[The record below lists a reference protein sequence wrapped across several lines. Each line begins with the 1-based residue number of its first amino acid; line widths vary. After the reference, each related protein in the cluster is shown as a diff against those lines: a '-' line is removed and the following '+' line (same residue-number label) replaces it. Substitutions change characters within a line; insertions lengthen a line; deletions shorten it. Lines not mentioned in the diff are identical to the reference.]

1 MADDEQQVNAQLERD
16 AIRAMRRS
24 YGEVGL
30 ESLPA
35 DPFIAFH
42 SWLTEA
48 AANQYIVEANAMV
61 LSTLGS
67 DSNGADV
74 ISTRTV
80 LLKDVSQGGFTF
92 FTNYSSR
99 KGQALELNAQVTLLF
114 PWYAMERQVSISG
127 FAEKISREESE
138 DYFATRPWSSQ
149 IGAWASAQ
157 SAPLASREE
166 LEQRFKGATEKWP
179 EGSNVPCPPHWGG
192 YRVTPV
198 NIEFWQGRYSRL
210 HDRLRYERS
219 NATSD
224 WEVHR
229 YYP

>member
-1 MADDEQQVNAQLERD
+1 MGQMERD

-30 ESLPA
+30 ESLPD
-35 DPFIAFH
+35 DPFTAFH

-48 AANQYIVEANAMV
+48 AENSFIVEANAMV
-61 LSTLGS
+61 LSTLGTDQS
-67 DSNGADV
+67 GGDA
-74 ISTRTV
+74 ITTRTV

-99 KGQALELNAQVTLLF
+99 KSHAMEINPQVTLLF
-114 PWYAMERQVSISG
+114 PWYAMERQISISG
-127 FAEKISREESE
+127 TAEKISQTESAE
-138 DYFATRPWSSQ
+138 YFATRPWNSQ
-149 IGAWASAQ
+149 IGAWASHQ

-166 LEQRFKGATEKWP
+166 LEQRWQGAAEKWP
-179 EGSNVPCPPHWGG
+179 EGTEVPLPTNWGG
-192 YRVTPV
+192 YRVMPK

-210 HDRLRYERS
+210 HDRLRYEFDATTS
-219 NATSD
+219 NWALN
-224 WEVHR
+224 R

>member
-1 MADDEQQVNAQLERD
+1 MSEIQRD

-24 YGEVGL
+24 YGEIGL
-30 ESLPA
+30 ESLPD
-35 DPFIAFH
+35 DPFLAFH
-42 SWLTEA
+42 QWLTEA
-48 AANQYIVEANAMV
+48 AGNEFIVEANAMV

-67 DSNGADV
+67 DAQGGDA

-99 KGQALELNAQVTLLF
+99 KAQAVDVNPQVTLLF
-114 PWYAMERQVSISG
+114 PWYAMERQISISG
-127 FAEKISREESE
+127 FAQKIEKSESE
-138 DYFATRPWSSQ
+138 DYFATRPWGSQ

-166 LEQRFKGATEKWP
+166 LEQRYKGAAEKWP
-179 EGSNVPCPPHWGG
+179 EGATVPCPPHWGG
-192 YRVTPV
+192 YRVTPIS
-198 NIEFWQGRYSRL
+198 IEFWQGRYSRL
-210 HDRLRYERS
+210 HDRLRYERANTS
-219 NATSD
+219 SD
-224 WEVHR
+224 WEVSR